1 MTVIEVLLEYLG
13 THLQSE
19 RVYIFEKNLERTLDN
34 TFEWCGDGIVPQ
46 KDILQKVPFEVAAL
60 WYEAFRRNDSLV

>member
-19 RVYIFEKNLERTLDN
+19 RVYIFEENSERTLDN
-34 TFEWCGDGIVPQ
+34 TFEWCGDGIVPPEGY
-46 KDILQKVPFEVAAL
+46 IAEGSF
-60 WYEAFRRNDSLV
+60 